1 MFLNLFNAVVR
12 KKQRVLY
19 IFRFIWFL
27 ELLILFFSLKSVI
40 LNTPDYAFFYP
51 IAVLSGK
58 LALVFFTIV
67 LTPGIF
73 KRFGVRNR
81 VLGLLLIFRRQFGIT
96 MFLFAA
102 LHGLTVSVMPKIVNN
117 ALFRFS
123 VFELYG
129 LSALILLLLL
139 FLTSNDFSQN
149 RLGKSWYLLH
159 RLVYLIMWLI
169 LIHVALQRLSYWSVL
184 ASILVVAEM
193 AGIIYSNLKKY
204 INASIQS
211 SADNSVIVRSP
222 LNKGQR

>member
-1 MFLNLFNAVVR
+1 M
-12 KKQRVLY
+12 
-19 IFRFIWFL
+19 
-27 ELLILFFSLKSVI
+27 
-40 LNTPDYAFFYP
+40 
-51 IAVLSGK
+51 
-58 LALVFFTIV
+58 
-67 LTPGIF
+67 
-73 KRFGVRNR
+73 
-81 VLGLLLIFRRQFGIT
+81 GLLLIFRRQFGIT

>member
-1 MFLNLFNAVVR
+1 MGADFL
-12 KKQRVLY
+12 K
-19 IFRFIWFL
+19 
-27 ELLILFFSLKSVI
+27 
-40 LNTPDYAFFYP
+40 
-51 IAVLSGK
+51 
-58 LALVFFTIV
+58 
-67 LTPGIF
+67 
-73 KRFGVRNR
+73 
-81 VLGLLLIFRRQFGIT
+81 
-96 MFLFAA
+96 
-102 LHGLTVSVMPKIVNN
+102 
-117 ALFRFS
+117 
-123 VFELYG
+123 
-129 LSALILLLLL
+129 
-139 FLTSNDFSQN
+139 N